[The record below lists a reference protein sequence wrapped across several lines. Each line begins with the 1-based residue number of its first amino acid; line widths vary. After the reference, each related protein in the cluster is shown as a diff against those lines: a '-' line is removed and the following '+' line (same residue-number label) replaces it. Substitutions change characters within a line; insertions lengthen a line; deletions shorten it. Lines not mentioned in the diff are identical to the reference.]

1 MLNILN
7 KIFSSTKNLNII
19 NNKFSKLRKETHV
32 EKIFSAIE
40 SFSEEAEI
48 RYVGGCV
55 RKIIKDEKV
64 DDIDL
69 ATNIEPTKVKQALEN
84 KKINY
89 FETGIKHG
97 TITAVIENNKFEITS
112 LRSDIK
118 TDGRHAEIEFT
129 TNWVKDAERRDF
141 TINSIY
147 ADINGN
153 IFDPFDG
160 KKDLENGI
168 LKFVGDPEKRIKEDY
183 LRILRYFRFFAIYSK
198 KDHQTEIKKTIK
210 KNIVGI
216 KKLSTERLLDELKKI
231 FKANCFLKL
240 CENEYSYQIIS
251 AIFPEFK
258 QIDSFKKFNN
268 YTKKNLNNLE
278 FPFFLSLLILD
289 STDNC
294 DYFFYKFN
302 ISKKDQKRI
311 KLLKEFYFSKK
322 PPIKL
327 NSQNLWKI
335 FYLNGKEGL
344 IDILNY
350 KIYTSKKFD
359 KNFVNHMNYFKNK
372 EKPKL
377 TVTGDNLMNNFG
389 IPQGERVGEK
399 LKKIESFWMNNN
411 FKISD
416 KDLKKILKN

>member
-1 MLNILN
+1 M
-7 KIFSSTKNLNII
+7 
-19 NNKFSKLRKETHV
+19 
-32 EKIFSAIE
+32 
-40 SFSEEAEI
+40 
-48 RYVGGCV
+48 
-55 RKIIKDEKV
+55 
-64 DDIDL
+64 
-69 ATNIEPTKVKQALEN
+69 
-84 KKINY
+84 
-89 FETGIKHG
+89 
-97 TITAVIENNKFEITS
+97 
-112 LRSDIK
+112 
-118 TDGRHAEIEFT
+118 
-129 TNWVKDAERRDF
+129 
-141 TINSIY
+141 
-147 ADINGN
+147 
-153 IFDPFDG
+153 
-160 KKDLENGI
+160 
-168 LKFVGDPEKRIKEDY
+168 
-183 LRILRYFRFFAIYSK
+183 
-198 KDHQTEIKKTIK
+198 
-210 KNIVGI
+210 
-216 KKLSTERLLDELKKI
+216 
-231 FKANCFLKL
+231 
-240 CENEYSYQIIS
+240 
-251 AIFPEFK
+251 
-258 QIDSFKKFNN
+258 
-268 YTKKNLNNLE
+268 
-278 FPFFLSLLILD
+278 ILD